1 MILVGLTALSE
12 DIKITFEI
20 LFLIAAIDTD
30 LVDKRLFLK
39 PSILFISTNGTCLY
53 AAA

>member
-1 MILVGLTALSE
+1 MFVGLTALSE
-12 DIKITFEI
+12 DIKTTFEI
-20 LFLIAAIDTD
+20 LFLSSHETA
-30 LVDKRLFLK
+30 LVDKRLFLS